1 MAGEGQEGDV
11 LSWPQVKEEGV
22 ESRVIGLSG
31 GPTSTGR
38 DEALGSQIKSR
49 NIENKV
55 RVVNVRS

>member
-1 MAGEGQEGDV
+1 MAGEGEKSDV

-55 RVVNVRS
+55 